1 MKVLITGGRGFIGRY
16 LTAKMNEL
24 GWKVCSIGHNNN
36 SKTLDVN
43 GGKYSDWQDFEGNPL
58 VTNQHFDVLVHL
70 AAKLMINSHTPQEY
84 FGVNAIGT
92 FNVLEYCRVN
102 KIPKIVYAM
111 THSDMNNVN
120 RPIHERMSANF
131 KTNSFENNSIPFV
144 ASKIAGANMVEA
156 YTNSGAIK
164 GVILRFANIRGV
176 GSSDTKYDSPFHQFI
191 KKARAGEPIEIW
203 GNPPTT
209 KRDLIYIK
217 DVVDAIIKSI
227 SIEGAVGTFNIG
239 SGQSLTVKEEVLA
252 IKKVF
257 CQPDNLSEIIYRSD
271 IPELRK
277 QSSLFNINRARILL
291 NWKPKFTYVQALE
304 DMKKIMEKTD

>member
-1 MKVLITGGRGFIGRY
+1 MKVLITGGKGFIGRY

-24 GWKVCSIGHNNN
+24 GWEVCSIGHNN
-36 SKTLDVN
+36 SKTSDVN
-43 GGKYSDWQDFEGNPL
+43 GGKYSNWQDFEGNPL
-58 VTNQHFDVLVHL
+58 VTNQRFDALVHL
-70 AAKLMINSHTPQEY
+70 AAKLMINNHTAQEY
-84 FGVNAIGT
+84 FGVNACLT

-120 RPIHERMSANF
+120 HPIHERMSSNF

-164 GVILRFANIRGV
+164 GVILRLANIRGV
-176 GSSDTKYDSPFHQFI
+176 GSSDTKYNSPFHQFI
-191 KKARAGEPIEIW
+191 KKARAGESIEIW
-203 GNPPTT
+203 GNPPKT

-227 SIEGAVGTFNIG
+227 SIKGAVGTFNIG

-257 CQPDNLSEIIYRSD
+257 CQPDNLSKIIYRSD